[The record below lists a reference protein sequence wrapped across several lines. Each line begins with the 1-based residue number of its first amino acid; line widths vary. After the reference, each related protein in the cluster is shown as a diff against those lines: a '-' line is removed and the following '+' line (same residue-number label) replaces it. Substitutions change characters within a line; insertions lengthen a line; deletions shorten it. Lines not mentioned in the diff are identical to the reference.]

1 MYRDVTLNRISEAD
15 IDKELCVAGWIE
27 NIRDHGGVSFIDL
40 RDMYGILQVVLRDDT
55 LLKGLSR
62 EDCVSIKGIMEKR

>member
-1 MYRDVTLNRISEAD
+1 MYRDVTLNQISEAD

-40 RDMYGILQVVLRDDT
+40 RISD
-55 LLKGLSR
+55 K
-62 EDCVSIKGIMEKR
+62 